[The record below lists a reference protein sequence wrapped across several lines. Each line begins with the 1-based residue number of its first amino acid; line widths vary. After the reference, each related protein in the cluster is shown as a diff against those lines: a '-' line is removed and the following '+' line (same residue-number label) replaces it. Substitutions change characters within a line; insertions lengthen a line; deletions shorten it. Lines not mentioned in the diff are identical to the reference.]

1 MTIFGLIIE
10 MGSWYG
16 VGNKVI
22 GGNKTQEVVVVVGDH
37 YVDTGM
43 IDLKRVVL
51 EEVKQVLK
59 SWMKGIGA
67 LPQRIDACS
76 KEGQYR
82 GWLYASQ
89 GNWHMREG
97 GGKVTG

>member
-16 VGNKVI
+16 VENKII
-22 GGNKTQEVVVVVGDH
+22 GGNKTQEGGGRDH

-51 EEVKQVLK
+51 ED
-59 SWMKGIGA
+59 G
-67 LPQRIDACS
+67 
-76 KEGQYR
+76 
-82 GWLYASQ
+82 
-89 GNWHMREG
+89 
-97 GGKVTG
+97 